1 MSKDIKVALKE
12 IRSCLDDHQYVE
24 AMKKCQKLLKMDKKN
39 YMGLI
44 LLGAAMK
51 DIDEYKSQAPLAYR
65 KAIDV
70 QPDNPLAW
78 RGLVKF
84 YEGQPGNV
92 ETWRELVPAYCKL
105 LKFESDPQKII
116 NYLDQLSR
124 LSIIL
129 NDNKIFDEVINVIL
143 ELKEDKD
150 KNELYKL
157 DHTLLSL
164 FNGFSKA
171 LPKYYELY
179 KTILISSIQKDTP
192 PKYMEYYKNYLKL
205 LFSEKNYLG
214 LFSAATQIN
223 LKYPRELY
231 PLEWICRVY
240 AEQVVLENYDTIE
253 DIAIDLYYQSL
264 LDLDSNSY
272 LAIFAKAMH
281 YYQNNNYV
289 ESRDLLYQVV
299 TLHQKYLFPWVA
311 LTKIN
316 AKLHCWQETENAAE
330 NAFNLNVKSRRE
342 LITKVNLLQI
352 ESLIRSDSKKKW
364 EQAAGK
370 CKKLLENDSSKK
382 LKLLLTRAQLLQE
395 IPEALNLLE
404 ELENDPETHQ
414 EAAVVRGLYLKNRGS
429 YEEAIDVL
437 GAVLDTSEAWQILG
451 TIYWKMS
458 NYSHSLMAF
467 LKGIHADPNDWECL
481 VYLGHYYR
489 EHGNDLEKSR
499 KCYQKAL
506 RINPNSEEAGA
517 GLSTAY
523 RLLKNTEANMQ
534 MLQRVTTV
542 EGGGPKW
549 AWLQLGLQQLDQG
562 KIEQAIK
569 SLRYVIRADPNDN
582 HCWESLA
589 DAYWARGAHTSA
601 LKSYQRALELSP
613 GSLYPM
619 IQLANIKL
627 VLGRHDEAK
636 EAFTQV
642 LSQEQRYIPA
652 LKGLAETCLGLA
664 KENASKQLLGRAR
677 RNCQQAI
684 DSLTDAII
692 ENSNLSCLWKLLG
705 DACYRV
711 AILPEKYCY
720 VEVTPGLIKSMSEKY
735 RIEIHQ
741 SELFTLAARSYCR
754 ALSITKDSSLL
765 WHDLACCYLAQVHH
779 DSTVNRK
786 ITAEKSL
793 EAAKQAVRLCSTTWV
808 HWNILGVIC
817 MLPEIKNY
825 ALAQHSWVMAIDREP
840 NNGVAWTNLG
850 TLYLYLGETIKANRA
865 FSRSQRADPEYSNSW
880 IGQGIIAESIDN
892 KEAMDLFR
900 HAIQLG
906 YHPQAAV
913 GYSHWVLMTILNPEA
928 RKDPLYHYMIVNMH
942 AIPVAIDAMTW
953 YTEREPDVIYGRNA
967 LGLLLERQKL
977 FKLAAHEYSVALKL
991 GKDDSQEDHIRVNLA
1006 RVLVQMGQFNEAI
1019 DICQHIKT
1027 ASFSSH
1033 CQLALA
1039 LFKAA
1044 RYEESYAAYEAALNW
1059 LADDG
1064 SDKAHVL
1071 CAMASMAYMFQE
1083 VDDAKTLLF
1092 QCIEIQPPTVSG
1104 LLAAAALGLLHDDLN
1119 LTSLVL
1125 KELEIYKDDPKY
1137 RHHVARLSAYS
1148 CLMHEDITGAI
1159 RIISKSI
1166 HRRPDDVGSW
1176 ISLVRILLETNSS
1189 DFGYCAQKALHLG
1202 RKNSSVSVA
1211 KIACVSSLGQLI
1223 DYNNDQSKCGL
1234 RSVQK
1239 TIYSFPGNVESWT
1252 NLIVAALPRCTTNDS
1267 APNLKWLSSLISI
1280 IRDQWKCSKPMDDW
1294 LQINQ
1299 EKINELS
1306 AKC

>member
-1 MSKDIKVALKE
+1 MSKEAKIALKE
-12 IRSCLDDHQYVE
+12 IRSCLDEHQYVE
-24 AMKKCQKLLKMDKKN
+24 AMKKCQKLLKTDKKN
-39 YMGLI
+39 YMALI

-51 DIDEYKSQAPLAYR
+51 DIDQYKSQAPLAYR
-65 KAIDV
+65 KAIDL

-105 LKFESDPQKII
+105 LKLDSDVQKNL

-129 NDNKIFDEVINVIL
+129 NDNGIFDEVIVLIL

-150 KNELYKL
+150 KNELYKI
-157 DHTLLSL
+157 DELLISMI
-164 FNGFSKA
+164 NGFTNA
-171 LPKYYELY
+171 LPKYHELY
-179 KTILISSIQKDTP
+179 KNVLLSSLDKDISSKHL
-192 PKYMEYYKNYLKL
+192 EYYKNYLKL
-205 LFSEKNYLG
+205 LFSEKNYSG
-214 LFSAATQIN
+214 LFSAATQMN
-223 LKYPRELY
+223 LKYPREMY

-240 AEQVVLENYDTIE
+240 AEQIVLEDYETVQ

-264 LDLDSNSY
+264 FDLNSDSY

-281 YYQNNNYV
+281 YWLKDNLI
-289 ESRDLLYQVV
+289 ESRDLLYQAIA
-299 TLHQKYLFPWVA
+299 LHPKLLFAWIA
-311 LTKIN
+311 LSN
-316 AKLHCWQETENAAE
+316 VNSKLHCWAEAENAAE
-330 NAFNLNVKSRRE
+330 KSLQLINKNSKIMIEKLNLQ
-342 LITKVNLLQI
+342 LI
-352 ESLIRSDSKKKW
+352 ESLARSESKKKW
-364 EQAAGK
+364 EQAAEK
-370 CKKLLENDSSKK
+370 CKTVKSF
-382 LKLLLTRAQLLQE
+382 
-395 IPEALNLLE
+395 
-404 ELENDPETHQ
+404 
-414 EAAVVRGLYLKNRGS
+414 
-429 YEEAIDVL
+429 EEAIDVL
-437 GAVLDTSEAWQILG
+437 GAILDTSEAWLILG

-506 RINPNSEEAGA
+506 RINPNSEEAGS

-534 MLQRVTTV
+534 MLQRVTTE

-601 LKSYQRALELSP
+601 LKSYQRALDLSP

-627 VLGRHDEAK
+627 VK
-636 EAFTQV
+636 
-642 LSQEQRYIPA
+642 QRYILA

-664 KENASKQLLGRAR
+664 KESASKQLLGRAR

-684 DSLTDAII
+684 DCITDAII

-705 DACYRV
+705 DASYRV

-735 RIEIHQ
+735 RITIHQ
-741 SELFTLAARSYCR
+741 SELFTLAARCYCR

-765 WHDLACCYLAQVHH
+765 WHDLACCYLSQLIH

-786 ITAEKSL
+786 VTAEKSL
-793 EAAKQAVRLCSTTWV
+793 EAAKQAVRLCPTTWV

-817 MLPEIKNY
+817 MMPEIKNY

-850 TLYLYLGETIKANRA
+850 TLYLHLGETFKANKA
-865 FSRSQRADPEYSNSW
+865 FSRAQRADPEYSNSW
-880 IGQGIIAESIDN
+880 IGQGIIAESVDN

-913 GYSHWVLMTILNPEA
+913 GYSHWVLMTILNPDA
-928 RKDPLYHYMIVNMH
+928 KKDALYHYMIVNMH

-953 YTEREPDVIYGRNA
+953 YTG
-967 LGLLLERQKL
+967 
-977 FKLAAHEYSVALKL
+977 
-991 GKDDSQEDHIRVNLA
+991 
-1006 RVLVQMGQFNEAI
+1006 NE
-1019 DICQHIKT
+1019 
-1027 ASFSSH
+1027 F
-1033 CQLALA
+1033 
-1039 LFKAA
+1039 
-1044 RYEESYAAYEAALNW
+1044 
-1059 LADDG
+1059 
-1064 SDKAHVL
+1064 
-1071 CAMASMAYMFQE
+1071 
-1083 VDDAKTLLF
+1083 
-1092 QCIEIQPPTVSG
+1092 
-1104 LLAAAALGLLHDDLN
+1104 
-1119 LTSLVL
+1119 
-1125 KELEIYKDDPKY
+1125 
-1137 RHHVARLSAYS
+1137 
-1148 CLMHEDITGAI
+1148 
-1159 RIISKSI
+1159 
-1166 HRRPDDVGSW
+1166 
-1176 ISLVRILLETNSS
+1176 
-1189 DFGYCAQKALHLG
+1189 
-1202 RKNSSVSVA
+1202 
-1211 KIACVSSLGQLI
+1211 
-1223 DYNNDQSKCGL
+1223 
-1234 RSVQK
+1234 
-1239 TIYSFPGNVESWT
+1239 
-1252 NLIVAALPRCTTNDS
+1252 
-1267 APNLKWLSSLISI
+1267 
-1280 IRDQWKCSKPMDDW
+1280 
-1294 LQINQ
+1294 
-1299 EKINELS
+1299 
-1306 AKC
+1306 

>member
-1 MSKDIKVALKE
+1 MSKEAKIALKE
-12 IRSCLDDHQYVE
+12 IRSCLDEHQYVE
-24 AMKKCQKLLKMDKKN
+24 AMKKCQKLLKTDKKN
-39 YMGLI
+39 YMALI

-51 DIDEYKSQAPLAYR
+51 DIDQYKSQAPLAYR
-65 KAIDV
+65 KAIDL

-105 LKFESDPQKII
+105 LKLDSDVQKNL

-129 NDNKIFDEVINVIL
+129 NDNGIFDEVIVLIL

-150 KNELYKL
+150 KNELYKI
-157 DHTLLSL
+157 DELLISMI
-164 FNGFSKA
+164 NGFTNA
-171 LPKYYELY
+171 LPKYHELY
-179 KTILISSIQKDTP
+179 KNVLLSSLDKDISSKHL
-192 PKYMEYYKNYLKL
+192 EYYKNYLKL
-205 LFSEKNYLG
+205 LFSEKNYSG
-214 LFSAATQIN
+214 LFSAATQMN
-223 LKYPRELY
+223 LKYPREMY

-240 AEQVVLENYDTIE
+240 AEQIVLEDYETVQ

-264 LDLDSNSY
+264 FDLNSDSY

-281 YYQNNNYV
+281 YWLKDNLI
-289 ESRDLLYQVV
+289 ESRDLLYQAIA
-299 TLHQKYLFPWVA
+299 LHPKLLFAWIA
-311 LTKIN
+311 LSN
-316 AKLHCWQETENAAE
+316 VNSKLHCWAEAENAAE
-330 NAFNLNVKSRRE
+330 KSLQLINKNSKIMIEKLNLQ
-342 LITKVNLLQI
+342 LI
-352 ESLIRSDSKKKW
+352 ESLARSESKKKW
-364 EQAAGK
+364 EQAAEK
-370 CKKLLENDSSKK
+370 CKTLLENNNSLKK
-382 LKLLLTRAQLLQE
+382 LKLLYARVQILQD
-395 IPEALNLLE
+395 IPEAFTLLK

-414 EAAVVRGLYLKNRGS
+414 EALVIRALYLKNRES
-429 YEEAIDVL
+429 FEEAIDVL
-437 GAVLDTSEAWQILG
+437 GAILDTSEAWLILG

-506 RINPNSEEAGA
+506 RINPNSEEAGS

-534 MLQRVTTV
+534 MLQRVTTE

-601 LKSYQRALELSP
+601 LKSYQRALDLSP

-636 EAFTQV
+636 EAFIQV
-642 LSQEQRYIPA
+642 LSQEQRYILA

-664 KENASKQLLGRAR
+664 KESASKQLLGRAR

-684 DSLTDAII
+684 DCITDAII
-692 ENSNLSCLWKLLG
+692 EN
-705 DACYRV
+705 
-711 AILPEKYCY
+711 
-720 VEVTPGLIKSMSEKY
+720 T
-735 RIEIHQ
+735 
-741 SELFTLAARSYCR
+741 
-754 ALSITKDSSLL
+754 
-765 WHDLACCYLAQVHH
+765 CCYLSQLIH

-786 ITAEKSL
+786 VTAEKSL
-793 EAAKQAVRLCSTTWV
+793 EAAKQAVRLCPTTWV

-817 MLPEIKNY
+817 MMPEIKNY

-850 TLYLYLGETIKANRA
+850 TLYLHLGETFKANKA
-865 FSRSQRADPEYSNSW
+865 FSRAQRADPEYSNSW
-880 IGQGIIAESIDN
+880 IGQGIIAESVDN

-913 GYSHWVLMTILNPEA
+913 GYSHWVLMTILNPDA
-928 RKDPLYHYMIVNMH
+928 KKDALYHYMIVNMH

-953 YTEREPDVIYGRNA
+953 YTEREPGVIYGRNA
-967 LGLLLERQKL
+967 LGLLLEREKL
-977 FKLAAHEYSVALKL
+977 YKLAAHEYSVGLKL
-991 GKDDSQEDHIRVNLA
+991 GKEDSQEDHVRVNLA
-1006 RVLVQMGQFNEAI
+1006 RVLVQMGKFDEAI
-1019 DICQHIKT
+1019 EVCQRIKI
-1027 ASFSSH
+1027 ASFNSH

-1083 VDDAKTLLF
+1083 VDDVKTLLF
-1092 QCIEIQPPTVSG
+1092 QCIEIQPPTVAG

-1148 CLMHEDITGAI
+1148 CLMHHDITGAI

-1176 ISLVRILLETNSS
+1176 ISLVRLLLETNSS
-1189 DFGYCAQKALHLG
+1189 DFGYCAQKALYLG
-1202 RKNSSVSVA
+1202 RKNSTVA
-1211 KIACVSSLGQLI
+1211 VAQVACVSSLGQLI
-1223 DYNNDQSKCGL
+1223 DINNDKKQCGL

-1239 TIYSFPGNVESWT
+1239 TIFSFPGIAESWA
-1252 NLIVAALPRCTTNDS
+1252 NLIVATLPRCEKSDS
-1267 APNLKWLSSLISI
+1267 VPNFKWLLSLVSI
-1280 IRDQWKCSKPMDDW
+1280 IREKWNCSKPMNEW
-1294 LQINQ
+1294 LQTNQ
-1299 EKINELS
+1299 EKILEIS
-1306 AKC
+1306 TKC